1 MYLVSFIANEK
12 PAGSMSVNE
21 NMMFAELATKF
32 CQNYSLNK
40 DNKPT
45 FFYNSKEI
53 KSESTRTLK
62 ELGITPMAVIHV
74 KTPKDFNMN
83 IFNVNTGNNAG
94 NMGNFQMNNN
104 QFMGNFGNAGYY
116 GYYQNMNPA
125 YFQMN
130 PMYYP
135 KMNMNQFQTN
145 PNQVNPNQFNP
156 NQFNPNQVNPNQV
169 NPNPTNPN
177 PTNPNQATITT
188 NPNANSGNGEFLNIT
203 FYYKGSPIQIQSTS
217 STRFCDLYTNKFI
230 VKAGSPPKPPSFY
243 LNGVRIDSTETKT
256 LKELNIGDKAMI
268 QANEDG
274 KSNSN
279 SNDNSGFLN
288 IIFNCQGRTVMV
300 QATENDKMCD
310 VSKRFCNK
318 GGYTD
323 QDPTFIVNSKKIE
336 STETKTLKELNIH
349 NQARIEVVFT
359 AQVIGA

>member
-1 MYLVSFIANEK
+1 MYWVSFTANGK

-32 CQNYSLNK
+32 CENFGLK
-40 DNKPT
+40 EDNKPT
-45 FFYNSKEI
+45 FSFNSKEI

-62 ELGITPMAVIHV
+62 ELGITPMAAIHV

-145 PNQVNPNQFNP
+145 PNQVI
-156 NQFNPNQVNPNQV
+156 
-169 NPNPTNPN
+169 PNPTNPN

-203 FYYKGSPIQIQSTS
+203 FYYKGAHIQIQSTS
-217 STRFCDLYTNKFI
+217 NARFCDLYTNKFI

-274 KSNSN
+274 KSN
-279 SNDNSGFLN
+279 DNSGFLN
-288 IIFNCQGRTVMV
+288 IIFICQGKTFPV
-300 QATENDKMCD
+300 QATSNDRMCD
-310 VSKRFCNK
+310 VSKKFCNK
-318 GGYTD
+318 GGFMD
-323 QDPTFIVNSKKIE
+323 KDPAFIVNSKRIE
-336 STETKTLKELNIH
+336 SNETKTLKELNIN
-349 NQARIEVVFT
+349 NQARIDVVFT
-359 AQVIGA
+359 SEVIGA